1 MCDQDL
7 IHYLDTLKSLS
18 VKIVKLLFATRVADE
33 TAYAQL
39 PSFIVSKKKK
49 KKQLETQKQVSHWMP
64 ENSSVKTERNWDD
77 KWKSSKTKKR
87 DDVQIK
93 KLIEAPCEAIKKLL
107 LKNICHQKMY
117 IPAFC

>member
-49 KKQLETQKQVSHWMP
+49 KNSYKLRNKLVIGCQKIQASKQREIGMISEKARKQRKEMMFRLRS
-64 ENSSVKTERNWDD
+64 
-77 KWKSSKTKKR
+77 
-87 DDVQIK
+87 
-93 KLIEAPCEAIKKLL
+93 
-107 LKNICHQKMY
+107 
-117 IPAFC
+117 